1 MNVSR
6 AALSL
11 LGIAALAGCDTIPTE
26 APILE
31 QRWILPVD
39 NTTISVNE
47 LLPSGVT
54 TSGNSFSVAMG
65 AFNTGATL
73 GSLCAQCGPFQ
84 GLTAPMPAFQG
95 SLTVSQSLPSGVSAA
110 TVQSGSVT
118 VAIQNGFNFDPIA
131 GGGSVTL
138 TLTDGPGG
146 RQLAQEVITGTMAA
160 GSTRSAVLTL
170 APGAIGSSVVATAVV
185 NSHGGQIATVDNSR
199 SLTVTAT
206 PGPILVGSATV
217 NVSNRTVS
225 VDPVDLDV
233 EDIDEAISDRIET
246 GAIVMDVSNPFGV
259 ALSVQVDINYPGGK
273 ITKTLGIGGGATST
287 ATLSYTGDE
296 FRTFLGRSPVTL
308 TGNGT
313 VAAAA
318 GSITVTPG
326 QQAVINAK
334 IDLTLQIG
342 G

>member
-6 AALSL
+6 TALSL
-11 LGIAALAGCDTIPTE
+11 LGIAALAGCDIPTE
-26 APILE
+26 IPILE
-31 QRWILPVD
+31 QRWIFPVE

-47 LLPSGVT
+47 FLPSGVT
-54 TSGNSFSVAMG
+54 ASGNSFSLAVG
-65 AFNTGATL
+65 AFNTSATL
-73 GSLCAQCGPFQ
+73 GSLCPQCAPLQ

-95 SLTVSQSLPSGVSAA
+95 TLTVTQSLPAGVSAA
-110 TVQSGSVT
+110 TVQSGAIT
-118 VAIQNGFNFDPIA
+118 VAIQNGFNYDPIV

-170 APGAIGSSVVATAVV
+170 APGAIGSTVVATAVV
-185 NSHGGQIATVDNSR
+185 DSPGGQIATVDNNR

-206 PGPILVGSATV
+206 PAPILVASATV
-217 NVSNRTVS
+217 NVSNRAVS

-233 EDIDEAISDRIET
+233 EDIDDAIADRIEN
-246 GAIVMDVSNPFGV
+246 GAIVLDITNPFGV
-259 ALSVQVDINYPGGK
+259 ALSMQVDINYPGGK

-287 ATLSYTGDE
+287 ATLSYTGEE

-308 TGNGT
+308 TGNGA
-313 VAAAA
+313 VSASA

-334 IDLTLQIG
+334 IDITLQIG